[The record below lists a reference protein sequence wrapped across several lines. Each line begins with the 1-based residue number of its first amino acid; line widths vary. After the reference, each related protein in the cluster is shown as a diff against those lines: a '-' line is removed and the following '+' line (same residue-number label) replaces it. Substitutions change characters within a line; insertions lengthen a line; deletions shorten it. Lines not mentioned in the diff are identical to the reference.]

1 MRTAVMELL
10 STDPVLNDLGIDADH
25 VWSNFALDRQI
36 PRDAT
41 PWLVLRWGASTVRF
55 GGPGNRSLNVWAY
68 IARQYTT
75 DHTDLDDILLRV
87 FEVLCGTTQYVA
99 ADGGRI
105 AQVTFRGFSED
116 LADEGYDAIARS
128 VQFQVNGSDS

>member
-10 STDPVLNDLGIDADH
+10 TTDSELNGLGIDLDH
-25 VWSNFALDRQI
+25 VWPNFALDRQI

-41 PWLVLRWGASTVRF
+41 PWLVLRWGAASVRF

-68 IARQYTT
+68 IGRQYTT
-75 DHTDLDDILLRV
+75 DHSELDRILNRV
-87 FEVLCGTTQYVA
+87 LNLLCGTTNYTA
-99 ADGGRI
+99 ADGGKI

-128 VQFQVNGSDS
+128 AQFQVNGSDS